1 MKNRLKI
8 GDKRVFTHT
17 VTAEDMASFDAG
29 TVHTVCSTF
38 ALAKYIEWASRLFIV
53 DIKAEDEEGIGTVLS
68 IKHISPAFEREELQ
82 FEATVSSII
91 KNELLCEV
99 KVSCKSRTIAT
110 AQTGQK
116 LLKKEKIKE
125 IFSSLADS

>member
-1 MKNRLKI
+1 MKNRFTI
-8 GDKRVFTHT
+8 GDKKRFTHKVGKGDLAT
-17 VTAEDMASFDAG
+17 FNAG

-38 ALAKYIEWASRLFIV
+38 ALAKYIEWTSRLFVI
-53 DIKAEDEEGIGTVLS
+53 DSKKEDEEGIGTALS
-68 IKHISPAFEREELQ
+68 IKHISPAFENEELL

-99 KVSCKSRTIAT
+99 KVSCKGRTIAT

-116 LLKKEKIKE
+116 LLKKEKLNE